1 VWLTVLLLWIVVYP
15 LALVFLQSVRG
26 EAGWTLQYV
35 AEFVSERRE
44 WSAMWASIWISA
56 ASVALAA
63 IIGIPLAF
71 VFERVDFP
79 GRRVLGALVALPAVL
94 PPLVGVIA
102 FLFLYGESGFVGR
115 AVALVLGLDEAPW
128 RLRGPGAILLVHA
141 YSMYVYFYLFM
152 RAGLARIDGSM
163 YEAAQ
168 SLGAGPWS
176 TVARVT
182 LPLLRPQVAA
192 AALLTFMTSLGSF
205 SAPYIF
211 GGGFRVMTTQIV
223 ASKLN
228 GDMAPARA
236 LTRPLV
242 RWGATGVGWVLGL
255 FLLLPHMTLVLVSF
269 VPVGTWTT
277 QLFPPAYGLGNYV
290 DLVSEPERL
299 RPLMNS
305 LWMAAAATV
314 AALAISV
321 WAGRLV
327 VQRRASLRGMIE
339 TLVNVPWAVPGTV
352 LAIAL
357 AATFSIRAPWVGRWV
372 LVGTVVILPLAYL
385 IRNIPIASGS
395 VLAGFRQLDPSLE
408 EAAASLGAGRWR
420 TLRAITLPLLRPAIL
435 AGGALAF
442 ATALG
447 DFVTSIVL
455 YTFDTRPIS
464 IEILGALR
472 QFDVGLAAAYG
483 VLLMVFSAAAMTV
496 GTKR

>member
-1 VWLTVLLLWIVVYP
+1 MWLTVLLLWIVVYP

-228 GDMAPARA
+228 GDMAMATAETAAARGGPTWWPRWGRERLPRPAR
-236 LTRPLV
+236 
-242 RWGATGVGWVLGL
+242 
-255 FLLLPHMTLVLVSF
+255 
-269 VPVGTWTT
+269 
-277 QLFPPAYGLGNYV
+277 
-290 DLVSEPERL
+290 
-299 RPLMNS
+299 
-305 LWMAAAATV
+305 
-314 AALAISV
+314 
-321 WAGRLV
+321 
-327 VQRRASLRGMIE
+327 
-339 TLVNVPWAVPGTV
+339 
-352 LAIAL
+352 
-357 AATFSIRAPWVGRWV
+357 
-372 LVGTVVILPLAYL
+372 
-385 IRNIPIASGS
+385 
-395 VLAGFRQLDPSLE
+395 
-408 EAAASLGAGRWR
+408 
-420 TLRAITLPLLRPAIL
+420 
-435 AGGALAF
+435 
-442 ATALG
+442 
-447 DFVTSIVL
+447 
-455 YTFDTRPIS
+455 
-464 IEILGALR
+464 
-472 QFDVGLAAAYG
+472 
-483 VLLMVFSAAAMTV
+483 
-496 GTKR
+496 